1 MQNKWRSAAAAAA
14 VVVILVALPAVSQSP
29 NRSGTTPG
37 RSNKS
42 PQVGEPA
49 PDFNLRTKDGKMQVQ
64 LSSFRG
70 KRPVVIILGSYT

>member
-1 MQNKWRSAAAAAA
+1 MLNKWRSATVA

-29 NRSGTTPG
+29 NRSGTISG

-70 KRPVVIILGSYT
+70 RRPAVIIFGSYT